1 MMNEYFEGDEDT
13 QSVCQVSDDEIL
25 AANETYGS
33 LGELAIMALPKSQ
46 VTAKDRE
53 AGRSPPQILAL
64 FKKLELGD
72 ITRELSSSEV
82 MTRLVPILLQR
93 PPQDFMASIK
103 DANVKEIIAKESL
116 EYQPSKSSSDTMQ
129 AQRAAVGQLV
139 ELGHSVFHK
148 FGRLQVTAL

>member
-1 MMNEYFEGDEDT
+1 MY
-13 QSVCQVSDDEIL
+13 QVSDDEIL

-46 VTAKDRE
+46 VTVRDRK

-82 MTRLVPILLQR
+82 SFRLPR
-93 PPQDFMASIK
+93 
-103 DANVKEIIAKESL
+103 
-116 EYQPSKSSSDTMQ
+116 
-129 AQRAAVGQLV
+129 
-139 ELGHSVFHK
+139 
-148 FGRLQVTAL
+148 